1 MKKIW
6 LLIPALLFFLSAS
19 ASRAEFS
26 FVTPNSSAQE
36 NYLVEFHADVEGATG
51 YLWKFGD
58 AQNSSSQEANPS
70 FTYPRHGNYQ
80 VKLVV
85 DHPCG
90 KDSVTQTVRAGFM
103 RMDEKI
109 NNVVRP
115 ATNFI
120 ESIVFVSFDFTV
132 GGQPIGVPIVLVLL
146 VAGALFFTVYFRFV
160 NFRKFGLAINIVRG
174 KYSDPN
180 EAGEVSHF
188 QALTAALSGTVGL
201 GNIAGVAVAISLGG
215 PGATFWMI
223 FAGLLGM
230 SSKFVECTLGVKY
243 REVDENGTVYGG
255 PMYYLSKG
263 FSEIKRIVAGEEK
276 DYSKVGKVLAAVFA
290 VAAVGGSFGG
300 GNMFQVNQA
309 FQQFAGL
316 EFMQGSY
323 LANNGWA
330 FGLIMAVLVAIVI
343 IGGIKSIAKVTD
355 KIVPL
360 MCGIY
365 VLAAL
370 VVIFAHAGQ
379 IPAAMGAIF
388 KGAFAP
394 TAIAGGFVGVLI
406 QGFRRA
412 AFSNEAG
419 IGSASIAHSA
429 VKTNNPASE
438 GLVALLEPFID
449 TVIVCTMTALVIVI
463 TGKYVD
469 SSVSDG
475 IALTSSAFETVLPW
489 FKYIL
494 AGAVLLFAFSTMITW
509 SYYGQQAWTYLFGR
523 GKVKEYVYK
532 LIFCTMV
539 VVGSAASLDAVIGFS
554 DAMIFTMLF
563 PNIVGLIFLAPVV
576 KSELNKYL
584 AKIKSGEIQRVK

>member
-1 MKKIW
+1 MKNIW
-6 LLIPALLFFLSAS
+6 LLMVATLFALHG
-19 ASRAEFS
+19 RAMQIDFTSEVLNPDAKDQYQVRF
-26 FVTPNSSAQE
+26 TPKA
-36 NYLVEFHADVEGATG
+36 EGATR
-51 YLWKFGD
+51 LIWRFGD
-58 AQNSSSQEANPS
+58 PGKSSSETAQPT
-70 FTYPRHGNYQ
+70 FTYPKHGSYS
-80 VKLVV
+80 VTLVAE
-85 DHPCG
+85 HACG
-90 KDSVTQTVRAGFM
+90 RDSVTHSVRAGFQ
-103 RMDEKI
+103 RLDEKI
-109 NNVVRP
+109 NDVVRP

-120 ESIVFVSFDFTV
+120 ESIVFVSFNFTV

-146 VAGALFFTVYFRFV
+146 IGAAIFFTVYFKFV
-160 NFRKFGLAINIVRG
+160 NIRKFGLALNIVRG
-174 KYSDPN
+174 KYSNPN
-180 EAGEVSHF
+180 EPGEVSHF

-223 FAGLLGM
+223 IAGLLGM

-263 FSEIKRIVAGEEK
+263 FAEIKRVVAGEEK
-276 DYSKVGKVLAAVFA
+276 DYSKIGKVLAAIFA
-290 VAAVGGSFGG
+290 VAAIGGSFGG
-300 GNMFQVNQA
+300 GNMFQINQA
-309 FQQFAGL
+309 FQQVAGL
-316 EFMQGSY
+316 EFMKGSF

-330 FGLIMAVLVAIVI
+330 FGLVMAVLVAVVI

-355 KIVPL
+355 KIVPF
-360 MCGIY
+360 MCGMY
-365 VLAAL
+365 VLAGL
-370 VVIFAHAGQ
+370 IVIGFHASA
-379 IPAAMGAIF
+379 IPEAFGAIF

-394 TAIAGGFVGVLI
+394 TAIAGGMVGVLI

-429 VKTNNPASE
+429 VKTQNPASE
-438 GLVALLEPFID
+438 GLVSLLEPFID

-463 TGKYVD
+463 TGSYKTGTG
-469 SSVSDG
+469 DG
-475 IALTSSAFETVLPW
+475 IALTSRAFETVMPW

-532 LIFCTMV
+532 LIFCAMV
-539 VVGSAASLDAVIGFS
+539 VVGAAASLDAVIGFS

-563 PNIVGLIFLAPVV
+563 PNVIGLIFLAPVV
-576 KSELNKYL
+576 KTELQKYL
-584 AKIKSGEIQRVK
+584 AKIQSGEIKRYK

>member
-1 MKKIW
+1 
-6 LLIPALLFFLSAS
+6 
-19 ASRAEFS
+19 
-26 FVTPNSSAQE
+26 
-36 NYLVEFHADVEGATG
+36 
-51 YLWKFGD
+51 
-58 AQNSSSQEANPS
+58 
-70 FTYPRHGNYQ
+70 
-80 VKLVV
+80 
-85 DHPCG
+85 
-90 KDSVTQTVRAGFM
+90 
-103 RMDEKI
+103 MDEKI

-160 NFRKFGLAINIVRG
+160 NIRKFGLAINIVRG

-215 PGATFWMI
+215 PGATFWMV

-243 REVDENGTVYGG
+243 REVDKNGTVYGG

-263 FSEIKRIVAGEEK
+263 FSEIKRVVAGEEK
-276 DYSKVGKVLAAVFA
+276 DYSKVGKVLAVIFA
-290 VAAVGGSFGG
+290 IAAVGGSFGG

-379 IPAAMGAIF
+379 IPAAFSAIF